1 MTPET
6 LNFSGN
12 ATTILGF
19 IGIVSTF
26 VILVTSF
33 RRFYNSPLNRRYV
46 KGENQ

>member
-6 LNFSGN
+6 LDFSGN

-19 IGIVSTF
+19 IGLISTL

-33 RRFYNSPLNRRYV
+33 RRFYNSPLNQV
-46 KGENQ
+46 KGQ